1 MDDVMAIIDGANQ
14 RGGRMLSVIDL
25 MEAGTLPL
33 DLASRLIARILRGSS
48 FLVGA
53 RPGGAG
59 KTTVMAA
66 LLGML
71 PSRSV
76 IRLADGGTGWRKSLP
91 GETVVAYEIG
101 QGAYQAYVWGEDL
114 RAMAALGMSG
124 ARIVSNLHADT
135 VEEARVQ
142 VVEQNGIP
150 EPGFAAFQM
159 FLPLVL
165 RQGPSGIE
173 RRIGQVSV
181 AEAGTWKPLRTDAA
195 LSEEEAGIAAFLE
208 HAAARRIRRIEE
220 VRAAW
225 LQR

>member
-1 MDDVMAIIDGANQ
+1 MDDVISLVDGANQ

-25 MEAGTLPL
+25 IEAGTLPL

-59 KTTVMAA
+59 KTAVMAA
-66 LLGML
+66 LLAML
-71 PSRSV
+71 PSPSV

-114 RAMAALGMSG
+114 RTMAALGVSG
-124 ARIVSNLHADT
+124 VRIVSNLHADT

-165 RQGPSGIE
+165 RRGPSGIE
-173 RRIGQVSV
+173 RRIGPVSV
-181 AEAGTWKPLRTDAA
+181 AEAGEWKPLRTDTA
-195 LSEEEAGIAAFLE
+195 LSEGEVKVAAFLE
-208 HAAARRIRRIEE
+208 RTAARGIRRIEE
-220 VRAAW
+220 VRRAW
-225 LQR
+225 L